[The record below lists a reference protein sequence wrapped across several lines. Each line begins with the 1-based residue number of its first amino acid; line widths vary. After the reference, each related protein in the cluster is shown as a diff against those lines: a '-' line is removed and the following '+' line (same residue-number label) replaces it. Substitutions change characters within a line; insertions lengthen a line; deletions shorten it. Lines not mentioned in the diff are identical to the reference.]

1 MMIEQLLFDIHRTIA
16 LRGKVIEKMA
26 AAYLIHVDPESGYGD
41 PDGMAQY
48 NAHVGA
54 IIESFGGAYHLRHK
68 KSRVLEGDWSPDFIT
83 LIEFPSMI
91 KLLEFYESEE
101 YRPWLDVRKN
111 AGAGRIVVFEGGAPD
126 YPSG

>member
-1 MMIEQLLFDIHRTIA
+1 
-16 LRGKVIEKMA
+16 VIEKMA
-26 AAYLIHVDPESGYGD
+26 AAYLIHVDPQSGYGD

-48 NAHVGA
+48 NAYVGA

-83 LIEFPSMI
+83 LIEFPSMS